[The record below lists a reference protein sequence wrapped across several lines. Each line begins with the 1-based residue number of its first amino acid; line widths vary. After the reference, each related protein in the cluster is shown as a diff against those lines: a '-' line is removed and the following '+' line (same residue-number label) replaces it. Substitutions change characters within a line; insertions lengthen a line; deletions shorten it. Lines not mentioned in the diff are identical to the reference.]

1 MVSVAYERADSKRK
15 DGFLEEETFSNV
27 DLFLSSLYP
36 SLLQPFNRQS
46 VIPPTAQLGNSPH
59 ISCNLVPEITFM
71 EKNVLCH
78 NQTA

>member
-36 SLLQPFNRQS
+36 SLLQPFNR
-46 VIPPTAQLGNSPH
+46 
-59 ISCNLVPEITFM
+59 
-71 EKNVLCH
+71 
-78 NQTA
+78 